1 MLGHLPIFN
10 KIRSLNFR
18 ILYLFKYDFGNSDVQ
33 EFNTKSTNSLV
44 YLAAKNEPQKNHRSL
59 FVQLCSPQ
67 YLVFTGISY
76 RFDSTIPCSVQKNW
90 WKKKKI
96 RKKERWKVFVEGEK
110 RPMEAIYFFLLFFFS
125 EESYRA
131 CRRNMIHKR
140 IQRNV
145 WPGPKRFNKFFFPP
159 FRVQSSLQLRQPV
172 PFPTEQTIISS
183 VWFHLEKR
191 LIDQRMFDK
200 HPFFLALSIHDTT
213 IDHLSNVGKVDTFIS
228 LFLERISSFVS
239 LANAI
244 QSVKGWFTRKE
255 MNGQRCNTRN

>member
-1 MLGHLPIFN
+1 MKGVRGRG
-10 KIRSLNFR
+10 KEADGS
-18 ILYLFKYDFGNSDVQ
+18 YLFFPP
-33 EFNTKSTNSLV
+33 L
-44 YLAAKNEPQKNHRSL
+44 
-59 FVQLCSPQ
+59 
-67 YLVFTGISY
+67 
-76 RFDSTIPCSVQKNW
+76 
-90 WKKKKI
+90 
-96 RKKERWKVFVEGEK
+96 
-110 RPMEAIYFFLLFFFS
+110 FFS

-159 FRVQSSLQLRQPV
+159 FRVQSSLQLRQLV

-213 IDHLSNVGKVDTFIS
+213 IDHLSNVDEVDTFIS
-228 LFLERISSFVS
+228 LFLEKISSFVS
-239 LANAI
+239 LANAT
-244 QSVKGWFTRKE
+244 QRVKGWFTRKGMNRECRDSIEGVSFE
-255 MNGQRCNTRN
+255 MSKSHHRGIDSTRLWKLSGNFGNVFLRRFTNVR